1 LNCARKNDFLP
12 LKKVFLTF
20 SSGSKAIKSHLGK
33 GEEGCGEE
41 DGREA
46 RNSRRRDGRWYGET
60 TELPASGPDK

>member
-20 SSGSKAIKSHLGK
+20 SSGSKARKSHLGK

-41 DGREA
+41 DGR
-46 RNSRRRDGRWYGET
+46 WYGEST
-60 TELPASGPDK
+60 DFPASGPDK